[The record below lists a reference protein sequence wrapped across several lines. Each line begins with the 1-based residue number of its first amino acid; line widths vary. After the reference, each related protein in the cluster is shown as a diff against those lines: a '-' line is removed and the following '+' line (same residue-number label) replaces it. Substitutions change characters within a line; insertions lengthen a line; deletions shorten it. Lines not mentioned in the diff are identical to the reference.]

1 MFVQQFIKDLDQPD
15 AGRELNSDATI
26 GENIGL
32 AFQEVQR
39 VHPEYKKLDMFE
51 AIWGVFYEEFSAAP
65 TDIVHNFRK

>member
-39 VHPEYKKLDMFE
+39 VHPEYIQE
-51 AIWGVFYEEFSAAP
+51 AGHV
-65 TDIVHNFRK
+65 